1 MVGPL
6 LFIGFLICFYKKVR
20 ISTKEKFLICFA
32 APALIIVLIESL
44 LVRAHANWAAVSLVS
59 LSIFFVNYV
68 YKLDK
73 KIIYLNN
80 YLNLVIGFIL
90 FIMIGATLPL
100 SAFDRINGIKDFVIF
115 LEEKNQKNINN
126 IVIADR
132 LLFANLNYSFNS
144 KKIKFYS
151 PLNPG
156 TKITHHFQLKY
167 SLPSTFKQ
175 NFILIGSKNEIEYLQ
190 SEKNIKL
197 LGAELFSFAE
207 GSIEVYEIIIN

>member
-1 MVGPL
+1 YAAIYFIISLVLLFIIDKSFRIIFSQSILKLLLSLLITILILWPNILWNYQNDWLTLGHTADNVSFDKIKLNFFSFFEFLLSQIVMVGPL

-100 SAFDRINGIKDFVIF
+100 SAFDRIN
-115 LEEKNQKNINN
+115 
-126 IVIADR
+126 
-132 LLFANLNYSFNS
+132 
-144 KKIKFYS
+144 
-151 PLNPG
+151 
-156 TKITHHFQLKY
+156 
-167 SLPSTFKQ
+167 
-175 NFILIGSKNEIEYLQ
+175 
-190 SEKNIKL
+190 
-197 LGAELFSFAE
+197 
-207 GSIEVYEIIIN
+207 